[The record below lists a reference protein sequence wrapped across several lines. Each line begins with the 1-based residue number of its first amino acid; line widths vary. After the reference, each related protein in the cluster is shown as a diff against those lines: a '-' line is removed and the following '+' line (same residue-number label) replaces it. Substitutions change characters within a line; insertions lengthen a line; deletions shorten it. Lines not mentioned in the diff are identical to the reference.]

1 MNDPTS
7 SWKYLMAVPIVLGG
21 TTYQLP
27 VGCIVISSDSGASFL
42 KDLEPLPE
50 LELLNFLSKVGSRLL
65 SKNPMDGNDKL
76 HIETIPRKS
85 TVEEH
90 IGPPVIEYRN
100 SS

>member
-1 MNDPTS
+1 MLLPT
-7 SWKYLMAVPIVLGG
+7 
-21 TTYQLP
+21 P
-27 VGCIVISSDSGASFL
+27 VGPTTCKCRSESEGVTAKARALPGQ
-42 KDLEPLPE
+42 DLEPLPE